1 MPPESAESWRVLSSS
16 EVPDDEET
24 GFLFVAVI
32 TTRFTDEQCL
42 PSSLATRKDI
52 ESCLCPLSFA
62 VEVTRNLSSPSSFVY
77 NNISFG
83 SGAKTA
89 TDEENKTDVAIQV
102 TTEDENVGTSSQ
114 QDVTLLQAIERELKD
129 SENVRVDTNQP
140 IHLDEYRTLLKSDS
154 LRIFPMERPMPN
166 SRNVDS
172 FWRCP
177 NESTNLDFS
186 RIRIILGDAIKTGGS
201 RPPEASS
208 LFADI
213 EAGEAA
219 LSARVGISD
228 MKSKKKK
235 LKKLT
240 EIVKNRVTRV
250 RRRKRNQGKRFNI
263 ITQALNYFCSRTTLH
278 GLRYVVDTD
287 LHIIVRFLWL
297 ILFIL
302 SSTVASNVIYS
313 LALRFQAAPTSIGIE
328 SMHYETSNLP
338 FPSVTLC
345 PNDRVDWNRAL
356 KLEPRIFRNGT
367 DKESFDT
374 FREILGKLSVMSF
387 GDFDDLDFL
396 KNRSLH
402 SLADIDVTYVL
413 REVMPRCDQLLS
425 ECWWRNETR
434 DCCEIFQV
442 QKTEYGFCYSF
453 NSELA
458 ETPPTNPAEARPRK
472 ATGYGDWSGVKVTI
486 HLGNITKPPNSGKDC
501 QSRIRCNILRGKKLD
516 LIANIINFNI
526 SIITINRKI
535 AIIIFIT
542 ELYYVIISEYYDTVE
557 ISGVIVIVNG
567 PHVWPNSGTMIATGS
582 RASMALECI
591 SGYATQRVLEL
602 DNDKQP
608 CRYDDIGV
616 YNQETCLSLCKRYWV
631 AKYCDC
637 NLSFL
642 FPASMVFCTQR
653 CLTLTTYNSFIY
665 ILDDSFREC
674 TIEDFICLI
683 NYNDLFNDYMV
694 TTTHLGDEY
703 PHDIPSMFC
712 NCLPE
717 CDYHVCGTQFSNVPL
732 HNMNDVTLDVHY
744 IRQTSFRYKTDI
756 VITQMDLLVSFGGII
771 GLFLGGS
778 LLSAVELVYYLFVAM
793 FSSLRLRC
801 RIKEE
806 PRIRSSATLVHTVL
820 PILDYS
826 PLKPR
831 ARKIPIFA
839 PANYGLPESNSN
851 RY

>member
-1 MPPESAESWRVLSSS
+1 
-16 EVPDDEET
+16 
-24 GFLFVAVI
+24 
-32 TTRFTDEQCL
+32 
-42 PSSLATRKDI
+42 
-52 ESCLCPLSFA
+52 
-62 VEVTRNLSSPSSFVY
+62 
-77 NNISFG
+77 
-83 SGAKTA
+83 
-89 TDEENKTDVAIQV
+89 
-102 TTEDENVGTSSQ
+102 
-114 QDVTLLQAIERELKD
+114 
-129 SENVRVDTNQP
+129 
-140 IHLDEYRTLLKSDS
+140 
-154 LRIFPMERPMPN
+154 
-166 SRNVDS
+166 
-172 FWRCP
+172 
-177 NESTNLDFS
+177 
-186 RIRIILGDAIKTGGS
+186 
-201 RPPEASS
+201 
-208 LFADI
+208 
-213 EAGEAA
+213 
-219 LSARVGISD
+219 
-228 MKSKKKK
+228 MKSNKKK

-250 RRRKRNQGKRFNI
+250 RLRRVRCRKRNQGKRFNI

-367 DKESFDT
+367 DKKSFDT

-402 SLADIDVTYVL
+402 SLADINVTYVL

-486 HLGNITKPPNSGKDC
+486 HLGNITKPPNS
-501 QSRIRCNILRGKKLD
+501 
-516 LIANIINFNI
+516 
-526 SIITINRKI
+526 
-535 AIIIFIT
+535 
-542 ELYYVIISEYYDTVE
+542 VE

-608 CRYDDIGV
+608 CLYDDIGV

-642 FPASMVFCTQR
+642 FPA
-653 CLTLTTYNSFIY
+653 
-665 ILDDSFREC
+665 DDSFREC

-683 NYNDLFNDYMV
+683 NYN
-694 TTTHLGDEY
+694 
-703 PHDIPSMFC
+703 
-712 NCLPE
+712 
-717 CDYHVCGTQFSNVPL
+717 
-732 HNMNDVTLDVHY
+732 
-744 IRQTSFRYKTDI
+744 
-756 VITQMDLLVSFGGII
+756 VSFGGII

-793 FSSLRLRC
+793 FSSLRLRY
-801 RIKEE
+801 RTKEE

-839 PANYGLPESNSN
+839 NYGLAESNSN